1 LAGIV
6 VRAGSITH
14 SDTSGG
20 AEVVVSGDPVVV
32 VAGAVVV
39 VVAGAVVVVTGGA
52 SDVGVSAVV
61 VDSPAPPWPEHAT
74 SPTRMMI
81 IVGQA
86 DRRVG
91 VLIVSS
97 LVFPPRD
104 GRADLPH
111 LILSMCSR
119 LTLIEIGLTR

>member
-61 VDSPAPPWPEHAT
+61 VDSPAPPWPEHPA

-81 IVGQA
+81 VVGQA
-86 DRRVG
+86 NRRFG
-91 VLIVSS
+91 SLIVSS
-97 LVFPPRD
+97 LVFRHGNG
-104 GRADLPH
+104 GRCLSC
-111 LILSMCSR
+111 LI
-119 LTLIEIGLTR
+119 